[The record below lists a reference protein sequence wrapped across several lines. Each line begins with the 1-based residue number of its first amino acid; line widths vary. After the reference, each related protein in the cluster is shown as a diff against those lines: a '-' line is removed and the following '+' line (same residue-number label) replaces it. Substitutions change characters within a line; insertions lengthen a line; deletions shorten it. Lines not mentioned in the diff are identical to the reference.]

1 MPKPHIT
8 ISDDDDA
15 KSVPAPR
22 ANAGS
27 CSGRRR
33 SEHDLAKENVFPRKK
48 VPMRTLSLTSG
59 TTI

>member
-1 MPKPHIT
+1 MKSYIT
-8 ISDDDDA
+8 IGNDDDTRF
-15 KSVPAPR
+15 VPAPR

-33 SEHDLAKENVFPRKK
+33 SENDPAKENVFPRKK
-48 VPMRTLSLTSG
+48 VSTRRLSLASG